1 MDDPIRITLGARM
14 VYLIKRLPVTPRDE
28 LIAHLC
34 AHHVPA
40 VIAAQQPG
48 RDASKAHARKY
59 IAAL

>member
-14 VYLIKRLPVTPRDE
+14 VYLIKRLPVTSRDE

-40 VIAAQQPG
+40 VIAAPSQTRRQ
-48 RDASKAHARKY
+48 
-59 IAAL
+59 